1 MKVTSQFCSEE
12 ITLQKV
18 EAVEGGM
25 KHRAV
30 CVSNCVLAFL
40 P

>member
-18 EAVEGGM
+18 EAVEGG
-25 KHRAV
+25 HEAQSSV
-30 CVSNCVLAFL
+30 C
-40 P
+40 